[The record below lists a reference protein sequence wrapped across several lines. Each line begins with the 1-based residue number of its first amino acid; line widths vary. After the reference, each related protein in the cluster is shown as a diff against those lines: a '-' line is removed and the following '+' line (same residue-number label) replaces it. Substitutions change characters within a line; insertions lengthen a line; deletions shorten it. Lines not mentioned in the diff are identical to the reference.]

1 MHVKKFSI
9 AANPAID
16 WTLIWDSLVARDAR
30 PYSYSLSQGIVRQ
43 CVYSNQS
50 WIAQM
55 QIGPEFFIIF
65 MCQSLRYLKKY
76 IEVRNILKYVSG
88 IKVLRPVHVR
98 YNWFLSIFLRESN
111 VTNIILYKY
120 CVNLCSHH
128 CDRLCSESPAIVL
141 SELTLF
147 FPSKHQT
154 LQWTSL

>member
-1 MHVKKFSI
+1 MHGLIVTACHKVLSDNVSI
-9 AANPAID
+9 ATVLDCSSANWPRVLCY
-16 WTLIWDSLVARDAR
+16 T
-30 PYSYSLSQGIVRQ
+30 
-43 CVYSNQS
+43 
-50 WIAQM
+50 
-55 QIGPEFFIIF
+55 EIIF
-65 MCQSLRYLKKY
+65 MCQSLRYLRKY

-128 CDRLCSESPAIVL
+128 CDRLCSKSPAIVL